1 MNKSITITM
10 NWIQE
15 EKDRIKARMKNLRE
29 QMEIAGSL
37 DELEVYHQAHSELI
51 SVYSSVLALENKM
64 EFISFEE
71 DTRAK
76 VDRVY
81 DSTSKRLIEEVIR

>member
-1 MNKSITITM
+1 MNKTITITM

-15 EKDRIKARMKNLRE
+15 EKDRIKSRMESLRE
-29 QMEIAGSL
+29 QMDIASSL

-51 SVYSSVLALENKM
+51 SVYASVLALENKM
-64 EFISFEE
+64 DFISFEE
-71 DTRAK
+71 ETRAA